1 MGALA
6 RLLPIVAT
14 ALVGVA
20 HAFAWRSTSPA
31 ATWVVI
37 AVAYL
42 PLVVLSLV
50 VLARDEVLRDTF
62 QLVAGDISRGIGA
75 AAAMVAVVTGAG
87 LLALK
92 VAPEIA
98 VKELSAVLQLR
109 AAVPVEWQRGLAVV
123 TLAAAEEIV
132 FRGALT
138 HVLEER
144 FGSARAPWVAS
155 ALYAIAMLPALRP
168 SVIFAAIVV
177 AVATAFVVARWR
189 RPLVA
194 IIAHAAFTWVAIELV
209 APILWARA
217 LQP

>member
-31 ATWVVI
+31 AVWVVL

-42 PLVVLSLV
+42 PLVILSLV
-50 VLARDEVLRDTF
+50 VLARDEVLRDSF

-75 AAAMVAVVTGAG
+75 AALMVAVVTGAG
-87 LLALK
+87 WLGLKIAPDLA
-92 VAPEIA
+92 VR
-98 VKELSAVLQLR
+98 ELSTVLQLR

-123 TLAAAEEIV
+123 LFAAAEETV

-144 FGSARAPWVAS
+144 FGSVRAPWVAS
-155 ALYAIAMLPALRP
+155 ALYVIAMLPALRP
-168 SVIFAAIVV
+168 AVVFGAIVV
-177 AVATAFVVARWR
+177 GATTAFVVARWR

-194 IIAHAAFTWVAIELV
+194 IIAHAAFTWIALELV
-209 APILWARA
+209 VPIFWARA
-217 LQP
+217 LHR